1 MQPRFD
7 IMAADPAAYAAMSGL
22 ERYLH
27 QSSLEQPLIH
37 IVKLYASILNHCAYC
52 IDMHWKD
59 LRALGETEQRLYGLP
74 AWKESPYYTD
84 RERAAF
90 AWTEA
95 VTLIT
100 DGFVSDDVYE
110 EVRPHFSDKELSEL
124 TMAIATINS
133 WNRLSVASRST
144 PGSYQPRQHQK

>member
-7 IMAADPAAYAAMSGL
+7 VNKSDPAAYHAMYGM
-22 ERYLH
+22 EKYLH
-27 QSSLEQPLIH
+27 QMSLPAPLIH
-37 IVKLYASILNHCAYC
+37 IVKLYASIINHCAYC

-74 AWKESPYYTD
+74 AWRESPYYTE

-95 VTLIT
+95 VTVVT
-100 DGFVSDDVYE
+100 DGFISDEAYN
-110 EVRPHFSDKELSEL
+110 EVRPHFDDKELSEL
-124 TMAIATINS
+124 TMVIVTINS
-133 WNRLSVASRST
+133 WNRISIATRAT
-144 PGSYQPRQHQK
+144 AGTYQPAKP